1 MFGPRDLISRSLGAA
16 ALAVALLVA
25 PGSWA
30 DDVKQF
36 GKQAPSNAELNRML
50 FPELSKTGEG
60 QTRGVSRGLVFT
72 GRKPDAAAE
81 PAAEKAPAPKAF
93 GMAIE
98 FAFNSAEISPESVA
112 SLDQIGSVLSQNR
125 AIEFSITI
133 VGHTDAVGEDSYNQR
148 LSERRAAAVKA
159 YFVDNHGVD
168 PTRLATAGQGEA
180 KLVDQANPEAAAN
193 RRVEFHRLQ

>member
-1 MFGPRDLISRSLGAA
+1 MFCPRDLISRSLGAA
-16 ALAVALLVA
+16 ALAVALLA
-25 PGSWA
+25 ATGSWA

-50 FPELSKTGEG
+50 FPELNKAGEG
-60 QTRGVSRGLVFT
+60 RTRGISRGLVFT

-81 PAAEKAPAPKAF
+81 PAAETTPAPKAF

-133 VGHTDAVGEDSYNQR
+133 VGHTDSVGEDSYNQR

-159 YFVDNHGVD
+159 YFVNNHGVD
-168 PTRLATAGQGEA
+168 PTRLATVGQGEA